1 METQSAT
8 ANTMQLFVTIDNNTT
23 TLEVEASATI
33 LQVKQK
39 IQENEGGP
47 PEYQL
52 MYADQQL
59 EDEKTLAEYAIQ
71 PESTLQMIPARA
83 RKMQIFVKF
92 LHGKTIAVDVAAS
105 DTIQQV
111 KEIFQTESGIP
122 ADQMRFGKDGKTLE
136 DGRTLDD
143 YNIRQGST
151 IYVLLRLRC

>member
-1 METQSAT
+1 
-8 ANTMQLFVTIDNNTT
+8 MQLFVTIDNKPI

-33 LQVKQK
+33 LRVKQE
-39 IQENEGGP
+39 IQEKEGIP
-47 PEYQL
+47 PEHQQL

-71 PESTLQMIPARA
+71 PESTLQMVPAQ

-92 LHGKTIAVDVAAS
+92 LHGKTVAVDVAAS

-111 KEIFQTESGIP
+111 KEIFQKESGIP
-122 ADQMRFGKDGKTLE
+122 ADQMRLGKDGKTLE